1 MRLVDAEI
9 LAFDIKVKRDYL
21 DTSSVVGRGEYIALN
36 KALVM
41 IDEQPTIDAVEVVHC
56 RECKWWDRK
65 ENSNY
70 GYCHACKHGHYSEH
84 WEIQIYRTYKDDWFC
99 ADGERKNDE

>member
-1 MRLVDAEI
+1 MLWIVDGGMISLPVIARVEDFKEDSFIEI
-9 LAFDIKVKRDYL
+9 TGA
-21 DTSSVVGRGEYIALN
+21 
-36 KALVM
+36 
-41 IDEQPTIDAVEVVHC
+41 DENHEWKSEPTRYEVVTHC
-56 RECKWWDRK
+56 KDCKWWDRK

-99 ADGERKNDE
+99 ADGERKQ